1 MEKRKINRFCEVA
14 ALVLA
19 LAALLTLIGTGL
31 TERVHLGTWGGKTP
45 RPVAF
50 LPISPVQ
57 GAALLLGGMLAALAL
72 FALLKRHACLGWAL
86 AALWGAAAAILAVG
100 FGTKQVYDAAIV
112 QEAAELFARGNYK
125 MMSAD
130 YLNCISLSA
139 GHLPAMEACCA
150 CFRG

>member
-31 TERVHLGTWGGKTP
+31 TERVHLGTWGGKTED
-45 RPVAF
+45 VAF

-72 FALLKRHACLGWAL
+72 FALLKRHARLGWAL

-130 YLNCISLSA
+130 YLNAYPYQLGICLRWKS
-139 GHLPAMEACCA
+139 CCA

>member
-31 TERVHLGTWGGKTP
+31 TERVHLGTWGGKTEA
-45 RPVAF
+45 VAF

-72 FALLKRHACLGWAL
+72 FALLKRHARLDWAL

-112 QEAAELFARGNYK
+112 QE
-125 MMSAD
+125 
-130 YLNCISLSA
+130 
-139 GHLPAMEACCA
+139 EA
-150 CFRG
+150 

>member
-19 LAALLTLIGTGL
+19 LVALLTLIGTGL
-31 TERVHLGTWGGKTP
+31 TERVHLGTWGGKTEA
-45 RPVAF
+45 VAF

-72 FALLKRHACLGWAL
+72 FALLKRHARLGWAL

-100 FGTKQVYDAAIV
+100 SARSRSTTRPSCRRRRSCSHAAIT
-112 QEAAELFARGNYK
+112 R
-125 MMSAD
+125 
-130 YLNCISLSA
+130 
-139 GHLPAMEACCA
+139 
-150 CFRG
+150 